1 MRDGME
7 YGREP
12 PPEVLHL
19 GRKAPPLTLPGVRDT
34 ETFSDVYSSVASRSG
49 GRGSTQRRRSL
60 TRRGGM
66 TTMHDLVKCGMY
78 AFGSWPL
85 MWAALLLAH
94 GVMLRLAL
102 KVVYD
107 MEMGVY
113 RAAVA

>member
-1 MRDGME
+1 
-7 YGREP
+7 
-12 PPEVLHL
+12 
-19 GRKAPPLTLPGVRDT
+19 
-34 ETFSDVYSSVASRSG
+34 
-49 GRGSTQRRRSL
+49 
-60 TRRGGM
+60 
-66 TTMHDLVKCGMY
+66 MHDLVKCGMY

-102 KVVYD
+102 KVVSND